1 MQDSTS
7 SGQHGNTAGVR
18 RRILDFLSKQTRR
31 VTSNE
36 IADGAGLNKN
46 SVRRELP
53 AMLKVGLVTRD
64 DHAYSLPNEN
74 VGATASTTPAP
85 TVNAA
90 SYSSSQVEGNIV
102 QGEETVKPQ
111 PHLVTLPT
119 ASDTV
124 PASSQTQQTERTVG
138 DVSKP
143 TKAAT
148 PVETSPHRPQRAKTM
163 CPSCAGTRVQE
174 NTVQDKRYLCRDC
187 GSSFDEPLKPPSCPR
202 CGLTDKV
209 RRKTWKRKPGGWVWT
224 ALRCLHEDCKGVS
237 FPLNQ
242 QMRNK
247 HFGVDVYAYAL
258 YHMLKGTPAE
268 EVSEGVR
275 KFYRL
280 VNEICPATLW
290 NWVQEYVDPV
300 VPYLLS
306 LKIDT
311 SGGIYLDE
319 MWVTRCFTTDDGR
332 EYSVVLWLWTSYDL
346 GKKTRPAAKLA
357 QSRDAS
363 VAAEVIMRILARVRM
378 PQAGITFWCD
388 ANSAYK
394 AAYQD
399 LVRQEKIDP
408 EKVTL
413 ISVPKGVCY
422 SVINP
427 VEGVNAKWR
436 RFLQKLNI
444 DESLDLE
451 KPNLAVQRE
460 IVVEDFF
467 RPRHCFDEKS
477 AARNAN
483 AEIDLAPN
491 DSEAI
496 IKLTHT
502 LKAEQF
508 KNYIVPPVRRRKS
521 RKKPQLLDS
530 PPSSSPS
537 EPSSEKS
544 HDI

>member
-1 MQDSTS
+1 
-7 SGQHGNTAGVR
+7 
-18 RRILDFLSKQTRR
+18 
-31 VTSNE
+31 
-36 IADGAGLNKN
+36 
-46 SVRRELP
+46 
-53 AMLKVGLVTRD
+53 MLKVGLVTRD

-74 VGATASTTPAP
+74 VGATASTTPVA

-102 QGEETVKPQ
+102 QGEETAKPQ
-111 PHLVTLPT
+111 PHLVTPPT

-124 PASSQTQQTERTVG
+124 PARSQTQQTERTVG
-138 DVSKP
+138 DLSKL
-143 TKAAT
+143 TQAAT

-187 GSSFDEPLKPPSCPR
+187 GSSFDDPLQPPPCPR
-202 CGLTDKV
+202 CGLNDMV
-209 RRKTWKRKPGGWVWT
+209 RRKMWRRKPGGWVWV
-224 ALRCLHEDCKGVS
+224 ALRCLREGCRGVS
-237 FPLNQ
+237 FPLEQ
-242 QMRNK
+242 SMKNK
-247 HFGVDVYAYAL
+247 HFGVEVYAYAL
-258 YHMLKGTPAE
+258 YHLLKGTPAE
-268 EVSEGVR
+268 DVSQDVR
-275 KFYRL
+275 KHFRL

-311 SGGIYLDE
+311 SGIIYLDE
-319 MWVTRCFTTDDGR
+319 MWITRYFTTDDGR

-346 GKKTRPAAKLA
+346 CKKTRPAAKLA

-363 VAAEVIMRILARVRM
+363 VAAEVIIRILARVRM
-378 PQAGITFWCD
+378 PETGITFWCD

-399 LVRQEKIDP
+399 LVRQKKIDP
-408 EKVTL
+408 QKVTL
-413 ISVPKGVCY
+413 ISVPKKICY

-427 VEGVNAKWR
+427 IEGVNAKWR
-436 RFLQKLNI
+436 RFLQRLNI
-444 DESLDLE
+444 DESLDFE
-451 KPNLAVQRE
+451 KPNHAVQRE

-467 RPRHCFDEKS
+467 RPRRCFGGKS

-491 DSEAI
+491 DSEGI
-496 IKLTHT
+496 IKLAHM

-508 KNYIVPPVRRRKS
+508 KNYIVPPARRRKS
-521 RKKPQLLDS
+521 RKKSQPLDL
-530 PPSSSPS
+530 PPSNSSS
-537 EPSSEKS
+537 KHSSEKS